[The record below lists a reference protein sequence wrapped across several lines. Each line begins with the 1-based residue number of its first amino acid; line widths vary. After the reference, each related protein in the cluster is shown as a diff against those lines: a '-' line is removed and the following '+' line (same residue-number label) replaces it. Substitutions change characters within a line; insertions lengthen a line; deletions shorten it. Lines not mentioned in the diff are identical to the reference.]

1 MESYFIQLFKT
12 GFRFSVSLIS
22 LLICTFVCEL
32 TEKSHFVTSTVSMM
46 NRKIIANNVR
56 KMTEFLTFQ
65 SIRLVQWHS
74 EMPEYAYHLL
84 LGLYLPIVIFGS
96 LLNTILL
103 AVILSTREQY
113 CKTDFAITKLL

>member
-1 MESYFIQLFKT
+1 MESYFIQLSKT

-22 LLICTFVCEL
+22 LLICTFVWGL
-32 TEKSHFVTSTVSMM
+32 TEKSHFVTGTVSMM
-46 NRKIIANNVR
+46 NKIIANNLR
-56 KMTEFLTFQ
+56 KMTKFLNFQ